1 MRHTIPEEITLKHAV
16 IGIRAH
22 SGWAAAIAVGSG
34 LNAPEILD
42 RRRIS
47 VVDTHARAAKQPY
60 HFARELPLRDAE
72 TYLASCAKTARELAG
87 RELMRMLD
95 GVSGR
100 GYSVV
105 GCAILAS
112 SGRALPGLE
121 AILASHPL
129 IHTAEGEFFRNAF
142 ADACAD
148 MGIPVTRIRERELVE
163 SAVSGLRI
171 PAAKIG
177 KQLTNMGRE
186 IGPPWTQDQKNAAL
200 AGWILLY
207 GGPRS
212 PK

>member
-1 MRHTIPEEITLKHAV
+1 MKHAV

-22 SGWAAAIAVGSG
+22 SGWGAAIAVGRR
-34 LNAPEILD
+34 LNGPEILD

-47 VVDTHARAAKQPY
+47 VVDGHARGAKQPY

-72 TYLASCAKTARELAG
+72 THLANCAKTARELAG
-87 RELMRMLD
+87 RELKSIVD
-95 GVSGR
+95 TVSGR
-100 GYSVV
+100 GYRVV

-129 IHTAEGEFFRNAF
+129 IHTAEGEFFRNVF
-142 ADACAD
+142 ANACAD
-148 MGIPVTRIRERELVE
+148 MGIPVTRIRERQLVE
-163 SAVSGLRI
+163 SAVSALAV
-171 PAAKIG
+171 PAAKIA
-177 KQLTNMGRE
+177 KRLTDIGRE

-200 AGWILLY
+200 AGWLMLS

-212 PK
+212 GK